1 MKLLGVQI
9 HQDFGWDTNTA
20 QICIEYYSRVKMLSR
35 LKVCKYQKRGFAE
48 DLQFFMKS
56 VPAYDSGTCHF
67 LTRKTQQQKTQFKVI
82 QSTCFQIILGNDYT
96 AYDSALKCTH

>member
-1 MKLLGVQI
+1 MKLLGVWI
-9 HQDFGWDTNTA
+9 HQDFGWDTNTT

-67 LTRKTQQQKTQFKVI
+67 LTRKHSSKKH
-82 QSTCFQIILGNDYT
+82 N
-96 AYDSALKCTH
+96 LKLYSQPVSKSF